1 MINLFE
7 HNQTAYESAAAMLS
21 VTGKAAVIHP
31 AGTGKSFI
39 GFKLYEDNPEKNVC
53 WLSPS
58 DYIFRTQLENLKKTG
73 AEIPQNIK
81 FFTYAKLTY
90 MSDGRREGK
99 VLTDEQIKKLEII
112 GFQWRDKKELI
123 WLKRYEMLKK
133 YKAENGLAD
142 VPKDYTAEDGFKL
155 GIWLQAQKLRQKK
168 GECTEEQD
176 KLL

>member
-1 MINLFE
+1 
-7 HNQTAYESAAAMLS
+7 
-21 VTGKAAVIHP
+21 
-31 AGTGKSFI
+31 
-39 GFKLYEDNPEKNVC
+39 
-53 WLSPS
+53 
-58 DYIFRTQLENLKKTG
+58 
-73 AEIPQNIK
+73 
-81 FFTYAKLTY
+81 
-90 MSDGRREGK
+90 MSDGRHDGK
-99 VLTDEQIKKLEII
+99 VLTDEQIKKLESI
-112 GFQWRDKKELI
+112 GFQWRGKKELI